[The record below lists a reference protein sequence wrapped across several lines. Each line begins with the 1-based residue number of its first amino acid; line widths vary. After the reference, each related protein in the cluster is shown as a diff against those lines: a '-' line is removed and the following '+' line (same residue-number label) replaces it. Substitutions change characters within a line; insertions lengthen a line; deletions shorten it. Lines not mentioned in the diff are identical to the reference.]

1 MDGPDLAT
9 RGPDKDMNDTAL
21 ITTESASI
29 SPFVAR
35 PLSIATSDDQVS
47 VLQFWRVLQKRRQ
60 LVLGTLAIVVL
71 LVAAGS
77 LLLTKKYDASARI
90 LLDLEGNDDF
100 GLEQVVM
107 PIGLDLNTK
116 LETQIHI
123 VQSDTIAA
131 SVIKQLGLH
140 HNKDFAGK
148 LAVSGNQDL
157 DSVNLETRAKLMKLF
172 QKSLTVRLIP
182 KTQIVE
188 VHFRCKSPKLAAD
201 VTNSVAATYIEH
213 NFQTKYKAT
222 LQTSDWLTKQ
232 LDDVKKHAE
241 ESQQKLTDYQ
251 KKTGILG
258 TDETHNII
266 LDKLEDLNKGLSTAE
281 GDRIVKEAKYRIA
294 MTENPELI
302 ANIAPESVLGAL
314 YKERAEVRAE
324 YAQLTAKYGPAYP
337 RVTQLQS
344 QIADLNSGIQQE
356 VTKVGDAVRAD
367 YQASLKAEKMLQ
379 ASFDKQKGE
388 AYKLNEDAVQYAI
401 LRRDVESSRDL
412 YDGLLKKLKEA
423 GIMAGL
429 KSSNINIIDQASQPI
444 EPIEPNIP
452 LNITLA
458 LMGGLLS
465 GVALAFVVE
474 NIDTSVR
481 TPQDIET
488 YCQLPSLGVIP
499 RVADN
504 SKQLASG
511 LSRLPVTIEQRNS
524 GCAEAFRALRT
535 SLLLSSP
542 VAPPQV
548 ILVTSALMAE
558 GKSFNS
564 INLAV
569 VLAQTGQ
576 KVLLVDSDMRRPS
589 VHRYLGVPLG
599 SGLSA
604 CLAGAHDH
612 APTPVEGIPGLYV
625 ITAGHMPPYPSEMLA
640 SEAMP
645 QLVQRWREQFRHI
658 VIDTPPVLAVTDAVV
673 CARCCDAVVL
683 IARSEK
689 TGRQSLVRARDILR
703 KVRANVAGVVVN
715 DLSFDSVEYRQY
727 YGHYGSQYLSY
738 YHEGVSTRA
747 NANGNGNGNGSGN
760 GHSNGN
766 GNGHHNGNGYHV

>member
-1 MDGPDLAT
+1 MTDNPLTVNKTIELGKFSFSDAEP
-9 RGPDKDMNDTAL
+9 L
-21 ITTESASI
+21 IIDSH
-29 SPFVAR
+29 
-35 PLSIATSDDQVS
+35 DDQVS
-47 VLQFWRVLQKRRQ
+47 IVQFWRVLQKRRP
-60 LVLGTLAIVVL
+60 LVLGTLISVVL
-71 LVAAGS
+71 LVTAAS
-77 LLLTKKYDASARI
+77 FILPKRYEAAARL
-90 LLDLEGNDDF
+90 LLDLDGNDDL

-116 LETQIHI
+116 LETQIRI
-123 VQSDTIAA
+123 VQSDTIAT

-140 HNKDFAGK
+140 HNRDFAGK
-148 LAVSGNQDL
+148 LAVPVNQDF
-157 DSVNLETRAKLMKLF
+157 DSVDLVTRAKLMKAF
-172 QKSLTVRLIP
+172 HKSLNVQLIP

-188 VHFRCKSPKLAAD
+188 VHFRCKDPQLASQIA
-201 VTNSVAATYIEH
+201 NGVASTYIEH

-232 LDDVKKHAE
+232 LDDLKKHAE

-266 LDKLEDLNKGLSTAE
+266 LDKLEDLNKGLSAAE

-324 YAQLTAKYGPAYP
+324 YAQLAAKYGASYP
-337 RVTQLQS
+337 RVLQLQS
-344 QIADLNSGIQQE
+344 QLTELDGAIQQE
-356 VTKVGDAVRAD
+356 ITKVGEAVRAE
-367 YQASLKAEKMLQ
+367 YQASLKAEQMLQ
-379 ASFDKQKGE
+379 TSFDKQKGE
-388 AYKLNEDAVQYAI
+388 AYKLNEDAIQYAI

-429 KSSNINIIDQASQPI
+429 KSSNINIVDQASQPI
-444 EPIEPNIP
+444 EPVEPNIP
-452 LNITLA
+452 LNIALG
-458 LMGGLLS
+458 LMGGLL
-465 GVALAFVVE
+465 GGFALAFIVE
-474 NIDTSVR
+474 NIDNSIR

-499 RVADN
+499 SVAVGGKN
-504 SKQLASG
+504 GSKQLVHG
-511 LSRLPVTIEQRNS
+511 ERQFVLPVTMEHRNS

-542 VAPPQV
+542 GAPPQV
-548 ILVTSALMAE
+548 ILVTSALMQE

-564 INLAV
+564 LNLAV

-589 VHRYLGVPLG
+589 VHRYLGIALD

-604 CLAGAHDH
+604 CLAGTQSADE
-612 APTPVEGIPGLYV
+612 APVAIEQIPGLYV

-673 CARCCDAVVL
+673 CARISDVVVL

-689 TGRQSLVRARDILR
+689 TGRQSLVRTRDVLR
-703 KVRANVAGVVVN
+703 KVRANIAGVVVN

-727 YGHYGSQYLSY
+727 YGHYGSEYSSY
-738 YHEGVSTRA
+738 YHDNPGV
-747 NANGNGNGNGSGN
+747 NGNG
-760 GHSNGN
+760 NGN
-766 GNGHHNGNGYHV
+766 GNGHHNGKGHHA